1 MNIASRQSGR
11 RLALT
16 VVLSTISVGF
26 LGGMRIARAEGPA
39 DSSNLNGNV
48 MRGWQTFNRKHCID
62 CHAIWGEGRHVGPD
76 LGRWETRAAQSTDRS
91 RPTTRDQLAGIMW
104 NHIPKMQARMKQV
117 GQPPVEITATE
128 MSDIFALMEFAR
140 QLDDTGDPDK
150 GERILR
156 MKGCSECHSIDT
168 VGGSVGPDLAKWGRY
183 ANPIIWAQ
191 KMWEHAPM
199 MEQTMKRSG
208 IQWPKLEGAD
218 LVHIVAYVRSYGFS
232 GKKKYLLPGSSR
244 RGKDLFTEKKC
255 NQCHPGIGSDLTT
268 ANLPTSMS
276 ALASRMW
283 NHSPAMRRV
292 MRERDVK
299 QEPITPQELADI
311 LSYVLTLNQQDR
323 GGDAVLGRQVFM
335 QKGCAQCHGG
345 EEMSAAATPPL
356 QELSQAARPANMAA
370 AMWNHGESM
379 LDRMTEAG
387 LSWPVFDRNEMAD
400 LLAYLHAAQ
409 SDGSADAAAGSG
421 VKNAAR

>member
-1 MNIASRQSGR
+1 MNTARRQPRR

-16 VVLSTISVGF
+16 VILSTIGIGF
-26 LGGMRIARAEGPA
+26 HAGMRITRAESPNG
-39 DSSNLNGNV
+39 SGHLNGNV
-48 MRGWQTFNRKHCID
+48 MRGWKTFNRKHCID

-76 LGRWETRAAQSTDRS
+76 LGRWEIRAAQFTDRN

-140 QLDDTGDPDK
+140 QLDDTGDPDI
-150 GERILR
+150 GERILQ

-208 IQWPKLEGAD
+208 MKWPKLEGSD
-218 LVHIVAYVRSYGFS
+218 LGHIVAYVRSYGFS
-232 GKKKYLLPGSSR
+232 GEKKYLLPGSSR
-244 RGKDLFTEKKC
+244 RGKGLFTEKQC
-255 NQCHPGIGSDLTT
+255 TQCHPGIGPDLTT
-268 ANLPTSMS
+268 ADLPSSMS

-283 NHSPAMRRV
+283 NHSPAMRRA
-292 MRERDVK
+292 MSERDVK

-311 LSYVLTLNQQDR
+311 LSYVLALNQQDR
-323 GGDAVLGRQVFM
+323 GGDAALGKQVFM
-335 QKGCAQCHGG
+335 QKGCSQCHSG
-345 EEMSAAATPPL
+345 EEMSATAGPSLQKLSEAAM
-356 QELSQAARPANMAA
+356 PASMAA
-370 AMWNHGESM
+370 AMWNHGETM

-409 SDGSADAAAGSG
+409 SNGSAGTAAGSG
-421 VKNAAR
+421 TKNAAR